1 MHTLD
6 VKLGV
11 QTMIYKEKIVVLMT
25 INCALQI
32 SLQDLI
38 DLFYLPIHF
47 GVKTQ

>member
-11 QTMIYKEKIVVLMT
+11 QTMIYQKKIVVLMT

-38 DLFYLPIHF
+38 DLFYF